1 MSYRL
6 VTVSDGAAA
15 EDAARYPSGGVDVG
29 LALQWLHDNLP
40 ALRPGT
46 DISRISAMGASAGG
60 SHLMTFL
67 LDPACANGVKV
78 SHDESA

>member
-6 VTVSDGAAA
+6 VIVGDGA
-15 EDAARYPSGGVDVG
+15 EDSARYPSGGIDVG
-29 LALQWLHDNLP
+29 LALRWLHDNLP

-46 DISRISAMGASAGG
+46 DIARMSAMGSSAGG

-78 SHDESA
+78 RRDAST